1 MPEGTTSA
9 SARGGRRTSN
19 GRARLTTVNG
29 DRRGFVVP
37 IVHVS
42 LPESAVTA
50 GFWAALGTA
59 AVVGIVDLPLA
70 ALIGAGVVVARHRN
84 AH

>member
-1 MPEGTTSA
+1 
-9 SARGGRRTSN
+9 
-19 GRARLTTVNG
+19 
-29 DRRGFVVP
+29 VVP